1 MKRILCALLSL
12 ALLWGLLAGCGGN
25 QTAAASSSAERSAAE
40 SIASVEQD
48 QPTES
53 VQMPSEQEAQ
63 ASAET
68 APEDETLTE
77 DQKQLLSL
85 IPEGEALT
93 FQEYPLTENPDEEL
107 SVFYTMHPLLGQF
120 FESAADLPISAA
132 IEEKTGVHINFN
144 CVSFMAADTQIQ
156 LMMASGDMNDIMPL
170 AMNYVGGADAA
181 VDEGL
186 IVDLTDYLPEYAVNY
201 QGLIDY
207 STQFKNSVT
216 TAEGRIVGFSIY
228 ALDKSRIYTYGPEV
242 RKDWLDQLGMD
253 APVTID
259 DYHEMLLGFKNQLNV
274 ETPMWIH
281 YSGINRTNQLTRAF
295 DINGTELLVLD
306 GKVTSSLLQPGLKE
320 YLQTMHTWW
329 EEGLFAQDFF
339 SDTSAEE
346 PELAVVA
353 NQYGLFY
360 QYATE
365 FPELKSLA
373 EDPNFE
379 ILSITDAVKKE
390 GDQLKVYNGYG
401 QDAAPAGYFNITTSC
416 EDIPLACKWLDFCY
430 SPDGWLLSNYGMEGV
445 SFEYA
450 ADGTPHWTDVINHPD
465 VPGYVAKSTYTMLQ
479 GAFLMHAAREF
490 DNYTEDMIE
499 ASDIWA
505 SVEAPDGYINLPPYI
520 TLPTEDAQVVTPVK
534 TDIDTYV
541 DECLIKFIIGDMNF
555 EQDYD
560 TFVET
565 LHQMNLELV
574 LDAYQ
579 TAYDHF
585 MALQE
590 A

>member
-12 ALLWGLLAGCGGN
+12 ALLCGLLAGCGGN
-25 QTAAASSSAERSAAE
+25 QTAAASSSAVGSAVE
-40 SIASVEQD
+40 STAPVKQD
-48 QPTES
+48 QPPES

-63 ASAET
+63 ASSEA

-85 IPEGEALT
+85 IPEGEALA
-93 FQEYPLTENPDEEL
+93 FQEYPLTENPDEAL

-132 IEEKTGVHINFN
+132 IEEKTGVHINYN

-207 STQFKNSVT
+207 SSQFKNSVT

-430 SPDGWLLSNYGMEGV
+430 SPDGWLLSNYGIEGV

-520 TLPTEDAQVVTPVK
+520 TLPAEDAQVVTPVK

-555 EQDYD
+555 DQDYD

>member
-12 ALLWGLLAGCGGN
+12 ALLWGLLAGCGGS
-25 QTAAASSSAERSAAE
+25 QTAAASSSAESSAAE
-40 SIASVEQD
+40 SIAPVEQD

-63 ASAET
+63 ASSEA
-68 APEDETLTE
+68 ASEDETLTE

-93 FQEYPLTENPDEEL
+93 FQEYPLTENPDEAL

-132 IEEKTGVHINFN
+132 IEEKTGVHINYN

-156 LMMASGDMNDIMPL
+156 LMMASGDMNDVMPL

-186 IVDLTDYLPEYAVNY
+186 IVDLTDYLPEYALNY
-201 QGLIDY
+201 QGLIDD

-216 TAEGRIVGFSIY
+216 TAEGRNVGFSIY

-306 GKVTSSLLQPGLKE
+306 GKVTSSLFQPGLKE

-339 SDTSAEE
+339 SDTTAEE

-499 ASDIWA
+499 ASDIWV

-520 TLPTEDAQVVTPVK
+520 TLPTEDAQVVTPVE

>member
-12 ALLWGLLAGCGGN
+12 ALLWGLLAGCGGS
-25 QTAAASSSAERSAAE
+25 QTAAASSSAESSAAE
-40 SIASVEQD
+40 SIAPVEQD

-63 ASAET
+63 ASSEA
-68 APEDETLTE
+68 ASEDETLTE

-93 FQEYPLTENPDEEL
+93 FQEYPLTENPDEAL

-132 IEEKTGVHINFN
+132 IEEKTGVHINYN

-186 IVDLTDYLPEYAVNY
+186 IVDMTDYLPEYALNY
-201 QGLIDY
+201 QGLIDD

-274 ETPMWIH
+274 ETSMWIH

-390 GDQLKVYNGYG
+390 GNQLKVYNGYG

-430 SPDGWLLSNYGMEGV
+430 SPGGWLLSNYGMEGV

-490 DNYTEDMIE
+490 DNYTEDMIGV
-499 ASDIWA
+499 SDIWA